1 MTDKTTR
8 HGGPRAGS
16 GRKAGNEWAEG
27 YEPRHYT
34 NIGLSPT
41 NYLKLRATSEQT
53 GKSMAKIINE
63 LIEKNF

>member
-1 MTDKTTR
+1 MGELKTT

-16 GRKAGNEWAEG
+16 GRKAGSGWAEG

-34 NIGLSPT
+34 NIGLLPD
-41 NYLKLRATSEQT
+41 NYFRLRATSEQT

-63 LIEKNF
+63 LIEANL